1 MLEKERKKQEEAELK
16 ERKRKEREETKKRKE
31 EEQRRRSE
39 ERAKKAELKAKQKA
53 QKEEERA
60 RKAKERE
67 STASTGRKRTG
78 GGDEQSIRHTKRA
91 RTDRCSA
98 NEINRNECCVC
109 FINYDNDPSGKD
121 WVECACGRWLHEE
134 CADDCVVDDEGKERL
149 CVICLNQLNK

>member
-53 QKEEERA
+53 QKEERA
-60 RKAKERE
+60 CKAKERE
-67 STASTGRKRTG
+67 SKASTGRKRTG
-78 GGDEQSIRHTKRA
+78 GGDEQSIRRTKRA

-98 NEINRNECCVC
+98 NEINQNECCVC
-109 FINYDNDPSGKD
+109 FIDYDNDPSGKN

-134 CADDCVVDDEGKERL
+134 CADDCVVDDEGKG
-149 CVICLNQLNK
+149 VICLNQLNK

>member
-1 MLEKERKKQEEAELK
+1 MK

-39 ERAKKAELKAKQKA
+39 ERAKKAELKAKQT

-60 RKAKERE
+60 RKVKERE

-98 NEINRNECCVC
+98 NEINQNECCVC